1 MGEGKL
7 DSKKLGLLCSAM
19 AAGGS
24 VLLVGVISKHHDHST
39 SNRTRAATWRTVAA
53 AVGVDVDGSARRRR
67 SGRFV
72 CGNEGKRWE
81 CVFVKV
87 IEKTSEGFAFVTTS
101 TLEVFVRELVKAG
114 DDVSLVLWIGGV
126 CV

>member
-1 MGEGKL
+1 M
-7 DSKKLGLLCSAM
+7 
-19 AAGGS
+19 
-24 VLLVGVISKHHDHST
+24 
-39 SNRTRAATWRTVAA
+39 
-53 AVGVDVDGSARRRR
+53 
-67 SGRFV
+67 
-72 CGNEGKRWE
+72 
-81 CVFVKV
+81 FVKV